1 MNIASKKQEIISI
14 LSILNNS
21 KGKIIPNSIS
31 RIKRELDPASY
42 KVLIYGDKKV
52 SEECKL
58 IESINCWSIK
68 SILDYWKNVRKELSE
83 EEYQK
88 NLIAL

>member
-1 MNIASKKQEIISI
+1 
-14 LSILNNS
+14 
-21 KGKIIPNSIS
+21 KGKTIPNSIS
-31 RIKRELDPASY
+31 RIKRELDDESY

-52 SEECKL
+52 SEECTL

-83 EEYQK
+83 EDYQK

>member
-1 MNIASKKQEIISI
+1 MNIASQKQEIISI

-21 KGKIIPNSIS
+21 KGKTIPGS
-31 RIKRELDPASY
+31 IKRLKQELCEESY
-42 KVLIYGDKKV
+42 RVLVFGDKKV
-52 SEECKL
+52 SDQCTL

-83 EEYQK
+83 EDYQK

>member
-1 MNIASKKQEIISI
+1 MNIPSKKQEIISI

-21 KGKIIPNSIS
+21 KGKTIPNSIS
-31 RIKRELDPASY
+31 RIKRELDDESY

-52 SEECKL
+52 SEECTL

-83 EEYQK
+83 EDYQK